1 MVPLETLPLPR
12 PLDRFG
18 TAFPSTL
25 AEVYANA
32 YAPRRGVVLDPL
44 AYPWSAADAAERADR
59 RGVARSREPLGEW
72 ARRVIAQAPPG
83 DEILA
88 SLDRV
93 GESALVG
100 APHRVAMR
108 ELYGSTCATCR
119 GPVIV
124 EAFLWERDASVPTK
138 KAFRCGICA
147 REGRALLIEASNDD
161 DAAAS
166 QRLEQRGMAYWQLV
180 ERFGPDPAAQALGE
194 SVAALY
200 TPRNL
205 TAFVA
210 TLRAIETSVEGGSS
224 LRAPLRVSLRA
235 QGPLPL
241 GHLPP
246 GPLPLPF
253 ASPAARD
260 FLKLC
265 ALEVLVSGSRLNA
278 LAGHGTPL
286 RIEKGRARR
295 PHASQAREVNVWLE
309 FDRTVRE
316 LVAWLESRGVL
327 PPVAPRLTLDLDP
340 GDADLVMCQA
350 PVEDPLGGW
359 TAVAGIVLL
368 GDRGAKPPD
377 SGEGRVVA
385 RERLLRTVRAALVDG
400 HRGSRPEAP
409 AVVYVPHADLASVAA
424 VTLGAAGA
432 GYRLRGITYQ
442 RDALATP
449 VAGGSGAAAICDFDR
464 DVPLLRDHGIAD
476 APAIEDAIR
485 AGVRDAITARGEP
498 VATDRAGVAALESLA
513 ARKLL
518 ASLTLSRAG
527 GVSELEVFLDHFR
540 SALADARRSGIVTVD
555 LDGPAAEH
563 AEDTTLYTLAQPA
576 ETTPIDDRLEW
587 GVWGLLSSSREIE
600 TRALVRRSYGLFRDI
615 ETPDR
620 EMVERCIAAYGRQGD
635 DGRWRLREEDGLVR
649 RQADQTLLAAQ
660 LVDAGHRLG
669 FKVHVGRDLER
680 RPLPATHAD
689 RGAVLSDLLTDAERA
704 IPVSRVSRV
713 SVDALEYV
721 DCVWYER
728 GRMVFVWQLEWTA
741 RMHRSLVALGE
752 AIPDEDHVFRFLAI
766 ADERRPLAE
775 FKLRR
780 SPALADLVRRRG
792 WRFVKWGPL
801 RGWATKPD
809 VALDLLEP
817 VLGLSPD
824 VEQMG
829 HQLAFKF

>member
-12 PLDRFG
+12 PLDRLG
-18 TAFPSTL
+18 AAFPATL

-32 YAPRRGVVLDPL
+32 YSPRRGVVLDPL
-44 AYPWSAADAAERADR
+44 AHPWSAADAAERADR

-72 ARRVIAQAPPG
+72 ARRVIAQAPAA

-88 SLDRV
+88 ALDRV
-93 GESALVG
+93 GESVLVG
-100 APHRVAMR
+100 TPHRVAMR

-124 EAFLWERDASVPTK
+124 EAFLWERDATVPTK

-147 REGRALLIEASNDD
+147 REGRALLIEATSDD
-161 DAAAS
+161 DAIAS
-166 QRLEQRGMAYWQLV
+166 HRLEPRGMAYWQLV

-210 TLRAIETSVEGGSS
+210 TLRAIET
-224 LRAPLRVSLRA
+224 A
-235 QGPLPL
+235 L
-241 GHLPP
+241 G
-246 GPLPLPF
+246 
-253 ASPAARD
+253 ASPARD
-260 FLKLC
+260 VLLLC
-265 ALEVLVSGSRLNA
+265 ALEVLISGSRLNA
-278 LAGHGTPL
+278 LAGHGAPL

-295 PHASQAREVNVWLE
+295 PHATQSREVNVWLE

-316 LVAWLESRGVL
+316 LVAWLQSQGAL
-327 PPVAPRLTLDLDP
+327 PPAALRRQLDLDP
-340 GDADLVMCQA
+340 GDADLVLFQA
-350 PVEDPLGGW
+350 PVEDRLGGW
-359 TAVAGIVLL
+359 SAVAGVVLL
-368 GDRGAKPPD
+368 GVRGLKPAD
-377 SGEGRVVA
+377 SGDGRVVA

-400 HRGSRPEAP
+400 YRGSRPEAP
-409 AVVYVPHADLASVAA
+409 AVVYVPHADLESLAA

-442 RDALATP
+442 RDALATA
-449 VAGGSGAAAICDFDR
+449 VAAGSGAAAICDFDR

-476 APAIEDAIR
+476 ASEIEDAMR
-485 AGVRDAITARGEP
+485 AGVRDAISTRGEP

-513 ARKLL
+513 GRKLL

-540 SALADARRSGIVTVD
+540 SALADAQRSGITTLA
-555 LDGPAAEH
+555 LDGPSAEH
-563 AEDTTLYTLAQPA
+563 APDTTLYTLAQA
-576 ETTPIDDRLEW
+576 SETTPLDDRLEW

-600 TRALVRRSYGLFRDI
+600 TRALLRRAYGLFRDI

-660 LVDAGHRLG
+660 LVEAGHRLG

-680 RPLPATHAD
+680 RVLPATYTD
-689 RGAVLSDLLTDAERA
+689 RGAVLADLMTDAERA

-713 SVDALEYV
+713 LSDALEYV
-721 DCVWYER
+721 DCVWYDR
-728 GRMVFVWQLEWTA
+728 GPMVFVWQLEWTA
-741 RMHRSLVALGE
+741 RLHRSVVALGE
-752 AIPDEDHVFRFLAI
+752 AIPDEDRIFRFLAV
-766 ADERRPLAE
+766 ADERRPLVE

-780 SPALADLVRRRG
+780 SPALADLVRRRS
-792 WRFVKWGPL
+792 WRFVKWAPL

-809 VALDLLEP
+809 LALDLLEP
-817 VLGLSPD
+817 VLGLSPE

>member
-18 TAFPSTL
+18 TGFPATL

-32 YAPRRGVVLDPL
+32 YSPRRGVVLDPL

-72 ARRVIAQAPPG
+72 ARRVIAQAPTG

-88 SLDRV
+88 ALDRV

-100 APHRVAMR
+100 TPHRIAMR
-108 ELYGSTCATCR
+108 ELYGSSCATCR

-147 REGRALLIEASNDD
+147 REGRALLIEAANDD

-166 QRLEQRGMAYWQLV
+166 QRLEQRGMAYWQFV

-210 TLRAIETSVEGGSS
+210 TLRAIETALQDS
-224 LRAPLRVSLRA
+224 
-235 QGPLPL
+235 
-241 GHLPP
+241 P
-246 GPLPLPF
+246 GRQVLL
-253 ASPAARD
+253 
-260 FLKLC
+260 LC

-278 LAGHGTPL
+278 LAGHGAPL
-286 RIEKGRARR
+286 RVEKGRARR

-316 LVAWLESRGVL
+316 LVAWLQSRGAL
-327 PPVAPRLTLDLDP
+327 PPAALRRTLDLDP

-350 PVEDPLGGW
+350 PVEDLLGGW
-359 TAVAGIVLL
+359 TMVAAVVLL
-368 GDRGAKPPD
+368 GTRGLKPAD
-377 SGEGRVVA
+377 SGEGRVVG
-385 RERLLRTVRAALVDG
+385 RERLLRTVRAALSDG
-400 HRGSRPEAP
+400 YRGSRPEAP

-464 DVPLLRDHGIAD
+464 DVPLLRDHGPAD
-476 APAIEDAIR
+476 AAAIEDAIR
-485 AGVRDAITARGEP
+485 AGVRNAIAARGEP

-527 GVSELEVFLDHFR
+527 GVSELEIFLDHFR

-563 AEDTTLYTLAQPA
+563 AQDTTLYALAQPA

-600 TRALVRRSYGLFRDI
+600 TRTLVRRSYGLFRDI

-620 EMVERCIAAYGRQGD
+620 EIVERCIAAYGRQGD

-649 RQADQTLLAAQ
+649 RQAGQTLLAAQ

-680 RPLPATHAD
+680 RALPATHAD
-689 RGAVLSDLLTDAERA
+689 RGAVLSDLMTDAERA

-713 SVDALEYV
+713 SVDALEYI

-728 GRMVFVWQLEWTA
+728 GHMVFVWQLEWTA

-752 AIPDEDHVFRFLAI
+752 AIPDEDHLFRFLAI

-792 WRFVKWGPL
+792 WRFVKWAPL
-801 RGWATKPD
+801 RGWATRPD

-817 VLGLSPD
+817 VLGLSPE